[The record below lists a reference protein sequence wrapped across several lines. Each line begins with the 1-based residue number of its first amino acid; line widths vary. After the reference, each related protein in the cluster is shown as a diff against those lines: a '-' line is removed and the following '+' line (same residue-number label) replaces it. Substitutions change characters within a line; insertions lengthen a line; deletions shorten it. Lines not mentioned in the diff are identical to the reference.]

1 MTAPIAPQ
9 NDNDRITAN
18 LQKMRAGGATG
29 PEMEQYL
36 QSEGLKPQSQAPP
49 QGPMDA
55 LSKNMGN
62 ILGAA
67 LGPLGGG
74 LANTAMGGQFSTSDI
89 IAHGLTQHLDDKAI
103 AGMKAVASTIGRGG
117 SLGDNYSSA
126 LQDLV
131 QRREQGMKESG
142 VGGKV
147 LDVAASAAPYLAIG
161 GGTSLLGKL
170 ATGTISGAVAGGA
183 QAFGDAPE
191 GQGLPAAA
199 SGAAWGGALGLGLS
213 GAGLAAAKA
222 WRAFRGPISAG
233 DAGAK
238 WLRTTGAFD
247 GPIEDYENKMTRQ
260 LATRPES
267 SALIV
272 AQTADDKLAKDLAKK
287 VARDPRA
294 LAKLEDAADLHHEMA
309 QPYYAKAFE
318 QSVTL
323 SPAQATKLTTVP
335 EMKSA
340 WDGAVA
346 AFGPEGSGKYNLT
359 GGPETIAAAA
369 FKNTRTGEIIGKGIH
384 HGEAYN
390 ANPVANDAAEQAGER
405 QMGFLT
411 NRGRFVER
419 PEALDMSQ
427 QGRTLPSQ
435 QPLQPPAP
443 QPPAPGM
450 QVPVEVMDFIKKRL
464 DFAVN
469 KMLNSPTP
477 NYNETENLKLFR
489 DALMAPVRQQV
500 PDYARATDVASVSQF
515 LRKAVETGKMLKNT
529 AAIKGA
535 PSVLPNPMPEVTV
548 GLFASLLHGNPMA
561 AGGLYGLRT
570 LANMARRATG
580 VSASRDVALGTSL
593 MLEPASTGLPK
604 LAKAWGQ
611 PPAPEAG
618 LSAVLGALGGAGA
631 AALVPEESSR

>member
-1 MTAPIAPQ
+1 MDSTGTYSS
-9 NDNDRITAN
+9 DNPFASRGASISPDN
-18 LQKMRAGGATG
+18 PYAGKAGMPGSA
-29 PEMEQYL
+29 
-36 QSEGLKPQSQAPP
+36 
-49 QGPMDA
+49 MDVLHQA

-74 LANTAMGGQFSTSDI
+74 LANTAMGGQFSVPDI

-131 QRREQGMKESG
+131 QRREQGDKQFG
-142 VGGKV
+142 VAGKV
-147 LDVAASAAPYLAIG
+147 LGGAASVAPYLAVG

-170 ATGTISGAVAGGA
+170 ATGTITGAVAGGA
-183 QAFGDAPE
+183 QAAGDAPE
-191 GQGLPAAA
+191 GQELSAAG

-222 WRAFRGPISAG
+222 WQAFRGPISAG

-294 LAKLEDAADLHHEMA
+294 LAKLEDAADLHHDMA

-318 QSVTL
+318 QGVTL
-323 SPAQATKLTTVP
+323 NPAQATKLTTVP

-346 AFGPEGSGKYNLT
+346 AFGPEGSGKYNL
-359 GGPETIAAAA
+359 PAA
-369 FKNTRTGEIIGKGIH
+369 
-384 HGEAYN
+384 
-390 ANPVANDAAEQAGER
+390 
-405 QMGFLT
+405 
-411 NRGRFVER
+411 
-419 PEALDMSQ
+419 
-427 QGRTLPSQ
+427 
-435 QPLQPPAP
+435 
-443 QPPAPGM
+443 PAPGT
-450 QVPVEVMDFIKKRL
+450 QVPVEALDFVKKRL

-489 DALMAPVRQQV
+489 DALMAPVRQDV

-529 AAIKGA
+529 AAVKGA

-548 GLFASLLHGNPMA
+548 GLFTSLLHGNPMA
-561 AGGLYGLRT
+561 AGGLYGLRA
-570 LANMARRATG
+570 LANVARRATG
-580 VSASRDVALGTSL
+580 ISASRDVALGTSL
-593 MLEPASTGLPK
+593 MLEPAATGLPK
-604 LAKAWGQ
+604 LARAWGQ

-618 LSAVLGALGGAGA
+618 LSAVLGALGGSAGA
-631 AALVPEESSR
+631 ALFPEESSR